1 MSPYITLT
9 RKAAA
14 IKLESARKATYFM
27 QVDGGDLHCKEVP
40 VSEMVRAFHF
50 DDRARLRIRTSDS
63 LHKVTI
69 TENAQLRTGYVVE
82 F

>member
-1 MSPYITLT
+1 MTYITLT
-9 RKAAA
+9 RKAAT

-27 QVDGGDLHCKEVP
+27 QVDGGDMHCKEVP
-40 VSEMVRAFHF
+40 VADMVQAFRF

-69 TENAQLRTGYVVE
+69 TENAELRTGFVVE